1 MHKRAAERKMAAAVI
16 RAETAAGG
24 TFLGRA
30 GAGNAHDEC
39 DGLCTNG
46 AANVL

>member
-16 RAETAAGG
+16 LAETAASG
-24 TFLGRA
+24 TFLGHA
-30 GAGNAHDEC
+30 GAKDAHDER
-39 DGLCTNG
+39 DGFCTNG